1 MEVLANEPGAVYGQS
16 TRSSE
21 IKRSTSFPND
31 SSIFLSKPGGFSD
44 VVSEMIQKLNRLSE
58 LLPNWDSY
66 NADAPSQ
73 NAVTNALSF
82 LVNNYYLDLPFY
94 FLAPGVNGEVMI
106 EFKKGTHAA
115 ELYFLPDG
123 SDELI
128 LFESDEVKL
137 EGDLNQGIRQLIKFF
152 NP

>member
-1 MEVLANEPGAVYGQS
+1 MEALVNEPVAVYSQS

-21 IKRSTSFPND
+21 IKRSPSLRQE
-31 SSIFLSKPGGFSD
+31 SSIFLSTPSGFSD

-66 NADAPSQ
+66 NADAPSPS
-73 NAVTNALSF
+73 ALGNALSF
-82 LVNNYYLDLPFY
+82 LIENHSLSLPFY

-106 EFKKGTHAA
+106 EFKNGKRAA

-123 SDELI
+123 TNEFF
-128 LFESDEVKL
+128 LFEDDEDVL
-137 EGDLNQGIRQLIKFF
+137 ENNLNEGFRILIHFL